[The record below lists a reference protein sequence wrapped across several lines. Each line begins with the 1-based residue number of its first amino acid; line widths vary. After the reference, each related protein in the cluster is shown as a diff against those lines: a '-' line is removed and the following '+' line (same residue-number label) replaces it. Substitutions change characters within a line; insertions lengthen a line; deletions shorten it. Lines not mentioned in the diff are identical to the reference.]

1 MKKSISILTIIL
13 LAGVAYAQEYK
24 VSKSTGKLVIREV
37 NNVTVEGT
45 AGNEIIFSS
54 MDGSRDDDD
63 RAKGLRA
70 VSATGYEDN
79 TGIGLSVQDKGATVE
94 VYQLKKMDGP
104 RVKIQVPKGVSVYY
118 SHTSPHG
125 DDITFRNVEGEI
137 ETSTVHNGV
146 KLVNVSGPLTIKTVH
161 GDIEAEIN
169 SNMKGPIT
177 MSSNHGLV
185 DVTIPAAAKLTM
197 NLGTNWGEIFVD
209 PAIKLE
215 IEPKSDWVKYGS
227 NKINGKVN
235 GGGLEVNLSSD
246 HGNVYLRKK

>member
-146 KLVNVSGPLTIKTVH
+146 KLVNVTGPLTIKTVH